1 MPDSAAQ
8 LEPRTIAIDSNNRKA
23 CFTVAQLLGVSGTVV
38 LILSLHSLTDVTFH
52 PCSPCSI
59 AGSVIILP
67 RMLPMLHNKGHA
79 NVTSAFPPPAVW
91 DVPIVLGML
100 EKYIAVAGVATVPS
114 LQEYAVLPDKVALH
128 GMYAAH
134 QAQVQRLAS

>member
-1 MPDSAAQ
+1 M
-8 LEPRTIAIDSNNRKA
+8 
-23 CFTVAQLLGVSGTVV
+23 
-38 LILSLHSLTDVTFH
+38 FH

-134 QAQVQRLAS
+134 QAQVRRLASWTGSSGMAFEKPVTVSNRRGRMHISLR